1 MTNQFANERPL
12 PAIDNCVILRNTYYD
27 PAHLRASAE
36 WARAK
41 LAGMCSA
48 WERRYLQS
56 QIERIEL
63 ALLTGRAA

>member
-1 MTNQFANERPL
+1 MTFQNERPL
-12 PAIDNCVILRNTYYD
+12 PAIDNCVIMRNTYYD
-27 PAHLRASAE
+27 PAALRASAE

-41 LAGMCSA
+41 LEGTCSA

-63 ALLTGRAA
+63 ALSTGRAA